1 MTGIGTL
8 VNAAAVVGG
17 SAVGLLFGRVIPARV
32 RATAMAA
39 IGLAVL
45 GLGLQM
51 AIDPRLD
58 PAKVGWTGPLP
69 YHPNPLVVI
78 GGLVV
83 GGLIGELLQL
93 ELRLERFGERMQAL
107 ATRLG
112 SVKPAGG
119 SPGPDGQAATGGHD
133 LVEGFV
139 TASLLYCVGAM
150 AVIGSIQDAAG
161 QPGVLFVKA
170 LLDGLASVVLAT
182 TLGPGVALSALS
194 LVVYQ
199 GSITLAAGAVTGVL
213 TLPVLATLTAT
224 GGLLIAAI
232 GVDLL
237 GLKRLPIGNLLPGV
251 FVAAALAAWFG

>member
-1 MTGIGTL
+1 MNGIGTL
-8 VNAAAVVGG
+8 VNAAAVVVG
-17 SAVGLLFGRVIPARV
+17 SVVGLLFGRIIPARV
-32 RATAMAA
+32 RTTAMAA

-83 GGLIGELLQL
+83 GGILGELLQL
-93 ELRLERFGERMQAL
+93 ELRLERFGQRMQAL
-107 ATRLG
+107 AVRLG
-112 SVKPAGG
+112 AVKAPPGTAG
-119 SPGPDGQAATGGHD
+119 PGAEGAPGGHD

-161 QPGVLFVKA
+161 QPGVLLVKA
-170 LLDGLASVVLAT
+170 LLDGTASMVLAT

-194 LVVYQ
+194 LLVYQ
-199 GSITLAAGAVTGVL
+199 GTITLAAGAVTSVL

-232 GVDLL
+232 GLDLL
-237 GLKRLPIGNLLPGV
+237 GLKRLPVGNLLPGV
-251 FVAAALAAWFG
+251 FVAATLAAWFG

>member
-1 MTGIGTL
+1 MTGLGTL

-17 SAVGLLFGRVIPARV
+17 SAVGLLFGRIIPARV
-32 RATAMAA
+32 RATAMSA

-83 GGLIGELLQL
+83 GGIIGELLQL
-93 ELRLERFGERMQAL
+93 ELRLERFGQRMQAV
-107 ATRLG
+107 AARLG
-112 SVKPAGG
+112 AVEATPAA
-119 SPGPDGQAATGGHD
+119 PGPGGQAAPAGHD

-150 AVIGSIQDAAG
+150 AVIGAIQDGAG
-161 QPGVLFVKA
+161 QPGVLYVKA
-170 LLDGLASVVLAT
+170 LLDGAASVVLAT
-182 TLGPGVALSALS
+182 TLGPGVALSAIS

-199 GSITLAAGAVTGVL
+199 GSITVAAGAAASVL
-213 TLPVLATLTAT
+213 TLPVLVTMTST

-232 GVDLL
+232 GLDLL
-237 GLKRLPIGNLLPGV
+237 GLKRLPVGNLLPGV
-251 FVAAALAAWFG
+251 FVAAALAAWLG

>member
-1 MTGIGTL
+1 MNGIGTL
-8 VNAAAVVGG
+8 VNAAAVIGG

-83 GGLIGELLQL
+83 GGIIGELLQL
-93 ELRLERFGERMQAL
+93 ELRLERFGQRMQAL

-112 SVKPAGG
+112 AVKAPAAA
-119 SPGPDGQAATGGHD
+119 PGPDGLAAPAGHD

-170 LLDGLASVVLAT
+170 LLDGIASVVLAT

-194 LVVYQ
+194 LLVYQ
-199 GSITLAAGAVTGVL
+199 GSITLAAGAVTSVL
-213 TLPVLATLTAT
+213 TLPVLATLTAS

-237 GLKRLPIGNLLPGV
+237 GLKRLPVGNLLPGV